1 MIVFD
6 KKHKIVRDVDYWEK
20 GFTKK
25 IVHMS
30 MGNNP
35 KHFAYGEYIEYKDV
49 THWMYQ
55 EKIEEPK

>member
-1 MIVFD
+1 
-6 KKHKIVRDVDYWEK
+6 
-20 GFTKK
+20 
-25 IVHMS
+25 MS